1 MKRSPGRARSHMT
14 TKPVSD
20 TLHKPFPVKA
30 RLSQTSS
37 NVCPLFGKNDA
48 FFLFSLLVLSTVV
61 SLGFVASD
69 GASSESSSSTG
80 EEEERET
87 EREEKRRGE
96 GLRRRVWSHGRE
108 LKHRRP
114 WLGIAVMVWYGNCWK
129 TGGKE
134 GFGFWLRIKGV
145 FGIWETIGGYLRQ
158 IDGFFLRGFPFNRK

>member
-48 FFLFSLLVLSTVV
+48 FFLFSLLALSTAV

-69 GASSESSSSTG
+69 GASSESSSTG

-114 WLGIAVMVWYGNCWK
+114 WLGIAVMVWNGQLLKKRRQRGVWVLV
-129 TGGKE
+129 E
-134 GFGFWLRIKGV
+134 DKGR
-145 FGIWETIGGYLRQ
+145 FRDLGDYWRLSSS
-158 IDGFFLRGFPFNRK
+158 N